1 MKNSSG
7 RKNATS
13 EQKVIRIGTR
23 DSELALWQ
31 AKTVEKKLNDLSY
44 KTEIVAVK
52 STGDIILDKP
62 LYELGIT
69 GIFTKTLDIAMIKGE
84 VDVAVH
90 SMKDVPTALPQG
102 IVQAAVL
109 ERANVLDILVHKGN
123 LDFLNSEGT
132 IATGSL
138 RRQAQWWNK
147 YPKHNVVDLRGN
159 VNTRLQ
165 KLKDNNWNGAVF
177 AAAGLER
184 INLKPKDFLNLDWMI
199 PAPAQGAMV
208 VVAMA
213 EDHFTREAVSELNDI
228 ETEICTYI
236 ERQFLRT
243 LEGGCTAP
251 IGALAKYN
259 EKTDSIEFQGV
270 MLSIDGKQKLEIDK
284 NVDISE
290 WKKLG
295 FHAAQEIL
303 DNGGNELMGEI
314 RKELKK

>member
-1 MKNSSG
+1 MSK
-7 RKNATS
+7 T
-13 EQKVIRIGTR
+13 IRIGTR

-31 AKTVEKKLNDLSY
+31 AHTVQKKLQDLGY

-52 STGDIILDKP
+52 SQGDLLLDKP

-69 GIFTKTLDIAMIKGE
+69 GIFTKTLDIAMINGE
-84 VDVAVH
+84 VDIAVH
-90 SMKDVPTALPQG
+90 SLKDVPTTLPQG

-109 ERANVLDILVHKGN
+109 ERANPFDILVHKGD
-123 LDFLNSEGT
+123 LSFLETEGV

-138 RRQAQWWNK
+138 RRNAEWLHK
-147 YPKHNVVDLRGN
+147 YPNHQVVNLRGN

-165 KLKDNNWNGAVF
+165 KLEDNNWNGAVF

-184 INLKPKDFLNLDWMI
+184 INLTPKNHRTLDWMI

-208 VVAMA
+208 VVAMGN
-213 EDHFTREAVSELNDI
+213 DTFTIDAISQLNHI

-236 ERQFLRT
+236 ERQFLKT

-251 IGALAKYN
+251 IGAYAKYD
-259 EKTDSIEFQGV
+259 EKNDTLEFNGV
-270 MLSIDGKQKLEIDK
+270 LLSIDGKERLFLDK
-284 NVDISE
+284 KVAVSE

-295 FHAAQEIL
+295 FHSAQEL
-303 DNGGNELMGEI
+303 LNNGGHQLMEKI
-314 RKELKK
+314 KTQLKKE

>member
-1 MKNSSG
+1 MAK
-7 RKNATS
+7 T
-13 EQKVIRIGTR
+13 IRIGTR

-31 AKTVEKKLNDLSY
+31 AHTVQKQLQDLGY
-44 KTEIVAVK
+44 ATEIIAVK
-52 STGDIILDKP
+52 SDGDIILDKP

-69 GIFTKTLDIAMIKGE
+69 GIFTKTLDIAMINGQ
-84 VDVAVH
+84 VDIAVH
-90 SMKDVPTALPQG
+90 SMKDVPTALPKG

-123 LDFLNSEGT
+123 LDFLDKEAT

-147 YPKHNVVDLRGN
+147 YPNHTVVNLRGN
-159 VNTRLQ
+159 VNTRMQ
-165 KLKDNNWNGAVF
+165 KLKENDWNGAVF

-184 INLKPKDFLNLDWMI
+184 LGFINSKEVKSPSFGGVGEALDWMI

-208 VVAMA
+208 VLAMENDA
-213 EDHFTREAVSELNDI
+213 FTIDAVSQLNDI

-251 IGALAKYN
+251 IGALAKY
-259 EKTDSIEFQGV
+259 IENDDTIDFKGIL
-270 MLSIDGKQKLEIDK
+270 LSIDGKQKLEIEK
-284 NVDISE
+284 NVAISE

-295 FHAAQEIL
+295 FFAATEIL
-303 DNGGNELMGEI
+303 QNGGAELMKEI
-314 RKELKK
+314 KNELKK

>member
-1 MKNSSG
+1 MAEK
-7 RKNATS
+7 T
-13 EQKVIRIGTR
+13 IRIGTR

-31 AKTVEKKLNDLSY
+31 AHTVEKQLNDLGY
-44 KTEIVAVK
+44 KTTIVAVK

-69 GIFTKTLDIAMIKGE
+69 GIFTKTLDIAMING
-84 VDVAVH
+84 DIDIAVH
-90 SMKDVPTALPQG
+90 SMKDVPTALPKG

-123 LDFLNSEGT
+123 SDFTNKEST

-138 RRQAQWWNK
+138 RRQAMWLHK
-147 YPKHNVVDLRGN
+147 YPNHTVVDLRGN
-159 VNTRLQ
+159 VNTRMQ
-165 KLKDNNWNGAVF
+165 KLQENNWDGAVF

-184 INLKPKDFLNLDWMI
+184 INLKPENVIDLDWMI
-199 PAPAQGAMV
+199 PAPAQGAML
-208 VVAMA
+208 VVAMENDNYTLDA
-213 EDHFTREAVSELNDI
+213 LSQLNHI

-251 IGALAKYN
+251 IGALVKYN
-259 EKTDSIEFQGV
+259 EDEDTLHFQGV
-270 MLSIDGKQKLEIDK
+270 LLSIDGKQKLEINK
-284 NVDISE
+284 TVDISE

-303 DNGGNELMGEI
+303 NDGGTELMKTI
-314 RKELKK
+314 KDSLKK

>member
-1 MKNSSG
+1 MSK
-7 RKNATS
+7 T
-13 EQKVIRIGTR
+13 IRIGTR

-31 AKTVEKKLNDLSY
+31 AKTVEKKLNDLGY
-44 KTEIVAVK
+44 KTEIIAVK
-52 STGDIILDKP
+52 SQGDIILDKP

-69 GIFTKTLDIAMIKGE
+69 GIFTKTLDIAMISGQ
-84 VDVAVH
+84 VDIAVH
-90 SMKDVPTALPQG
+90 SMKDVPTALPNG

-123 LDFLNSEGT
+123 LDFLENDGT

-147 YPKHNVVDLRGN
+147 YPNHKVVDLRGN
-159 VNTRLQ
+159 VNTRMQ
-165 KLKDNNWNGAVF
+165 KLSDNDWNGAVF

-184 INLKPKDFLNLDWMI
+184 INLKPGNYINLDWMI

-213 EDHFTREAVSELNDI
+213 NDAFTIDAVSQLNDV

-259 EKTDSIEFQGV
+259 EPNDTIEFQGV
-270 MLSIDGKQKLEIDK
+270 LLSVDGKQKLAINKE
-284 NVDISE
+284 VDIPE

-295 FHAAQEIL
+295 FSCAKEIL
-303 DNGGNELMGEI
+303 ENGGNELMIEI
-314 RKELKK
+314 KKQLKK

>member
-1 MKNSSG
+1 V
-7 RKNATS
+7 S
-13 EQKVIRIGTR
+13 EKIIRIGTR

-31 AKTVEKKLNDLSY
+31 AHTVQKQLNDLGF
-44 KTEIVAVK
+44 KTEIIAVK
-52 STGDIILDKP
+52 SQGDLLLDKP

-69 GIFTKTLDIAMIKGE
+69 GIFTKTLDIAMINGE
-84 VDVAVH
+84 VDIAVH
-90 SMKDVPTALPQG
+90 SMKDVPTALPIG

-123 LDFLNSEGT
+123 TDFLQTEAT

-147 YPKHNVVDLRGN
+147 YPNHTVVDLRGN
-159 VNTRLQ
+159 VNTRMQ
-165 KLKDNNWNGAVF
+165 KLHDNEWNGAVF

-184 INLKPKDFLNLDWMI
+184 INLKPENFIDLDWMI

-213 EDHFTREAVSELNDI
+213 NDNFILDALSELNHI

-236 ERQFLRT
+236 ERQFLKT

-251 IGALAKYN
+251 IGAIALYDEQNDTIDFK
-259 EKTDSIEFQGV
+259 GV
-270 MLSIDGKQKLEIDK
+270 LLSIDGKQKLEIEK
-284 NVDISE
+284 IVDISE

-295 FHAAQEIL
+295 FNAAQEIL
-303 DNGGNELMGEI
+303 NNGGTELMAAI
-314 RKELKK
+314 KETLKK